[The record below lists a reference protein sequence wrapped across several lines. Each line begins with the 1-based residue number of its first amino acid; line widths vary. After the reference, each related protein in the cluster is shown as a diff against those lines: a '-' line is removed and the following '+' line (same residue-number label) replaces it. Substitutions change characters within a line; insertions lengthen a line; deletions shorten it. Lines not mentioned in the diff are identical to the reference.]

1 MKTHRLTMAQALVQ
15 HLAALRI
22 ETADGSVQPYCAGVF
37 AIFGHGNVAGLG
49 EALYAQRDTLPTYRA
64 HNEQGMAHAAIAY
77 SKAQFRQRIMAV
89 TTSIGPGATNM
100 VTAAAVAH
108 VNRLPVLLLPGDV
121 FQSRAPDPVL
131 QQIEDFHHGDLSA
144 NDTFRP
150 VTRYFDRITDPR
162 QILSALPRA
171 IQVMT
176 DPALCGPVCL
186 ALPQDVQTQAFDC
199 PDDFLHPGLIRFRR
213 PPAEASELAAAAALL
228 RSAKRPLII
237 AGGGVLYSQ
246 AWSALRS
253 FAEQHGIP
261 VTETQAGKSSLP
273 WDHPLNLGAV
283 GVTGSPAANA
293 MAVDADVVLA
303 IGTRLQDFTTG
314 SHALFPTARLLSL
327 NVNALDAD
335 KWGSFGLLADAQ
347 SGLAQLEQALTGWA
361 ASPDWTTRAHAE
373 SARWRTRVAEL
384 TTAVPQGVLPYDAEV
399 IGAVRDSAQA
409 HGQDSGTH
417 DIAICAGGTLPGEMH
432 KLWQAGG
439 PGNYHAEY
447 GYSCMGYE
455 IAGGLGVKMARPD
468 KEVIVLVGDGSYM
481 MMNSEIAT
489 SVMLGTKLIIL
500 VLDNRGFGCIQR
512 LQLACGIPRFNN
524 LLDDCI
530 PAGGQPS
537 SIDFAMHARS
547 MGAHA
552 VHAKDIAELQAAM
565 VQARAASATQVIVID
580 TTHTRST
587 DDGGCWWEVAVPE
600 VSHTESVN
608 AAHAAYVQA
617 KTAQRL

>member
-1 MKTHRLTMAQALVQ
+1 
-15 HLAALRI
+15 
-22 ETADGSVQPYCAGVF
+22 
-37 AIFGHGNVAGLG
+37 
-49 EALYAQRDTLPTYRA
+49 
-64 HNEQGMAHAAIAY
+64 
-77 SKAQFRQRIMAV
+77 
-89 TTSIGPGATNM
+89 
-100 VTAAAVAH
+100 
-108 VNRLPVLLLPGDV
+108 
-121 FQSRAPDPVL
+121 
-131 QQIEDFHHGDLSA
+131 
-144 NDTFRP
+144 
-150 VTRYFDRITDPR
+150 
-162 QILSALPRA
+162 
-171 IQVMT
+171 
-176 DPALCGPVCL
+176 
-186 ALPQDVQTQAFDC
+186 VQTQAFDC

-228 RSAKRPLII
+228 REAKRPLII

-246 AWSALRS
+246 AWAALRS

-273 WDHPLNLGAV
+273 WNHPLNLGAV

-293 MAVDADVVLA
+293 MAEDADLVLA

-314 SHALFPTARLLSL
+314 SHALFPAARLLSL

-347 SGLAQLEQALTGWA
+347 SGLEQLEQALTGWA
-361 ASPDWTTRAHAE
+361 ASADWTSRAHSE
-373 SARWRTRVAEL
+373 SARWRARVAEL
-384 TTAVPQGVLPYDAEV
+384 TTAIPHGVLPYDAEV
-399 IGAVRDSAQA
+399 IGAVRDSAQV

-468 KEVIVLVGDGSYM
+468 KEVIVMVGDGSYM

-552 VHAKDIAELQAAM
+552 VHAKDIAELKTAM
-565 VQARAASATQVIVID
+565 VQARAASTTQVIVID

-600 VSHTESVN
+600 VSQTAGVN
-608 AAHAAYVQA
+608 TAYAAYVQA
-617 KTAQRL
+617 KSAQRL